1 MAAKKC
7 PICGETAL
15 EKVQGDFRF
24 EPPPNVPGGT
34 IVIPGTAWRRC
45 SACGES
51 IIPHKLDQAL
61 DRERARRLGLLTP
74 VPIRRQ
80 RARTGL
86 SSDEQL

>member
-24 EPPPNVPGGT
+24 KPPPNVPGGT
-34 IVIPGTAWRRC
+34 IVIPKATWRRC

-61 DRERARRLGLLTP
+61 DRERARRLRSPAPERILR
-74 VPIRRQ
+74 V

-86 SSDEQL
+86 S